1 MSAFR
6 PDAPAAARAPLIC
19 NWRSYATVC
28 EVAPPAALISAFE
41 KLVHMNSMFN
51 MLFFLLF
58 HANQTAKPV
67 CVRAH
72 VRRGGSRSIRAVR
85 EGTPQRQPMPR
96 SKLQTAF

>member
-58 HANQTAKPV
+58 HAI
-67 CVRAH
+67 H
-72 VRRGGSRSIRAVR
+72 
-85 EGTPQRQPMPR
+85 
-96 SKLQTAF
+96 

>member
-28 EVAPPAALISAFE
+28 GVAPPAALISALE

-58 HANQTAKPV
+58 RANQTTKPARI
-67 CVRAH
+67 RAH
-72 VRRGGSRSIRAVR
+72 LRRAGSQPIRAV
-85 EGTPQRQPMPR
+85 
-96 SKLQTAF
+96 

>member
-6 PDAPAAARAPLIC
+6 PGAPAAARAPLIC
-19 NWRSYATVC
+19 NWRSYAMGC
-28 EVAPPAALISAFE
+28 GVAPPAALVSAFE

-58 HANQTAKPV
+58 HANQTAKPA

-72 VRRGGSRSIRAVR
+72 VRRAGSRPIRALR
-85 EGTPQRQPMPR
+85 EGAPRPQPMPR
-96 SKLQTAF
+96 SKLQTTF